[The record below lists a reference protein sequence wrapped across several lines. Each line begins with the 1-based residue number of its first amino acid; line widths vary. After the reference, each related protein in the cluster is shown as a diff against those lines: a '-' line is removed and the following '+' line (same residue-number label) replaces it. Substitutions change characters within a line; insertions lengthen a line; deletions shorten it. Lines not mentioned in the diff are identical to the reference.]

1 MHRSLNRLPSSLT
14 LAALAAAALTALG
27 GCSNPPIQN
36 ERLETARSEYRA
48 AQNNPQARSLASAE
62 LLDAG
67 DALRLADQAWANRDD
82 IEEVDH
88 LAYLTRQRVAIA
100 QEMSRQKVAERAIAT
115 ADTDRDKLRLAAR
128 TNEADAAKL
137 TAEEAQRQSAN
148 AQRASEAA
156 QRESEAAQRQ
166 AQSARRDTVTAQ
178 QQAEESQAR
187 TTALEAQLTALNA
200 KKTDRGLVITIGDVL
215 FDNNRAQ
222 LKSGGAR
229 SVETLVGFL
238 KQYPQRKVLVEGF
251 TDSVGSEQSNEVLS
265 TRRADAVR
273 NAMIDM
279 GASIDQISTHG
290 HGEAYPV
297 ASNTSAAGRQ
307 FNRRVEIVLS
317 DESGNIP
324 PR

>member
-1 MHRSLNRLPSSLT
+1 MHQTLHRSPASLGA
-14 LAALAAAALTALG
+14 LAVLAAAAMTLLG

-36 ERLETARSEYRA
+36 ERLEIARSEFRA
-48 AQNNPQARSLASAE
+48 AQNNPQARNLAAAE
-62 LLDAG
+62 LKQAG
-67 DALRLADQAWANRDD
+67 DALEMADKAWTNRDD

-88 LAYLTRQRVAIA
+88 LAYLARQRVAIA
-100 QEMSRQKVAERAIAT
+100 QEMGRQKVAERAIAT

-137 TAEEAQRQSAN
+137 TAQEAQRQSI
-148 AQRASEAA
+148 AS

-178 QQAEESQAR
+178 QQASESQAR
-187 TTALEAQLTALNA
+187 TTALEAELTALNA
-200 KKTDRGLVITIGDVL
+200 KKTDRGLMITIGDVL

-222 LKSGGAR
+222 LKSGGTR
-229 SVETLVGFL
+229 SVEKLVGFL
-238 KQYPQRKVLVEGF
+238 KQYPQRKVVVEGF
-251 TDSVGSEQSNEVLS
+251 TDSVGSEQSNEALS

-273 NAMIDM
+273 DAMIDM
-279 GASIDQISTHG
+279 GAGIDQISTHG

-307 FNRRVEIVLS
+307 FNRRVEIILS
-317 DESGNIP
+317 DENGNIP